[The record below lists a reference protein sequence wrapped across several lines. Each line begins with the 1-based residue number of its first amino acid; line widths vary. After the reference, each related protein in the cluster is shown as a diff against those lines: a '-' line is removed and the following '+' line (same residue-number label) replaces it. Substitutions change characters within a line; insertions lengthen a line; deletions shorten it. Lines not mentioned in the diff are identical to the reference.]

1 MVVSVAS
8 LIIVFTLSVVL
19 TFVFSSTA
27 NIFDND
33 LKKCFLPPSPLSR
46 SSNSSLTWLL
56 KAFIASKTPSV
67 ASSSSLFFFRCS
79 SSLLVIYSSIR
90 QPSNSAFSFIS
101 MSSKRLFC
109 GVFVPSI
116 NIIFTYYKLLFVV
129 GVVIL
134 AIYI

>member
-56 KAFIASKTPSV
+56 KAYYSV
-67 ASSSSLFFFRCS
+67 KNTFRSVIVVTFFFRCS